1 MKNHRDPYLDVFRGI
16 VALWIVVI
24 HVVFHSEFAQPEV
37 LKTCVLLLD
46 VPAFFFLSGMTRAVV
61 GKEMLTGALI
71 RLSTTFAFCVLL
83 LMLFNGSSLE
93 RKLLVPAKYLFFNG
107 DKIEGLESFLWS
119 YWFVPCYLVVLLL
132 AEALMSKVPRFKYG
146 IGIAL
151 FLPIPVMFLTG
162 KTTGFDV
169 LGVDCRHV
177 FFYLPL
183 FLFGYFVRDRVIFTA
198 VQWKV
203 AFGCVLAGVIGWGLC
218 VLFSGDGALQLQSNK
233 FPAQLPYVCA
243 SMISVGAVIFFYRDM
258 SGPFRLLEHV
268 GRNAI
273 YYYCG
278 QAFATA
284 LLRDHVTPYVN
295 LAAASWVGRLL
306 VLVPIAVLIT
316 VGFSEGLRFLL
327 DRVPKIIRRAC
338 PDGTRAAAGGSRS
351 P

>member
-1 MKNHRDPYLDVFRGI
+1 MRNHRDSYLDVFRGI

-24 HVVFHSEFAQPEV
+24 HVVFHSEFAQPEA

-46 VPAFFFLSGMTRAVV
+46 VPAFFFLSGMTRALV
-61 GKEMLTGALI
+61 GKEMLTGAVI
-71 RLSTTFAFCVLL
+71 RLSTTFAFCVFL

-93 RKLLVPAKYLFFNG
+93 WKLLVPAMYLFFSG
-107 DKIEGLESFLWS
+107 EKIAGLESFVWS

-132 AEALMSKVPRFKYG
+132 AEALVSKVPRFKYCV
-146 IGIAL
+146 GIAL
-151 FLPIPVMFLTG
+151 FLPIPVMFLT
-162 KTTGFDV
+162 KETSGFKV
-169 LGVDCRHV
+169 LGVDSRHV

-183 FLFGYFVRDRVIFTA
+183 FLFGSFVRERVIFTPA
-198 VQWKV
+198 QWKV
-203 AFGCVLAGVIGWGLC
+203 ALGCVLAGVMGWGFC

-243 SMISVGAVIFFYRDM
+243 SMISVGAIIFFYRDL
-258 SGPFRLLEHV
+258 SGRCRLLEHV

-284 LLRDHVTPYVN
+284 LLRDHVTSYVN

-306 VLVPIAVLIT
+306 ILVPIAVLIT
-316 VGFSEGLRFLL
+316 VVFSEGLRLLL
-327 DRVPKIIRRAC
+327 DQVVKLIRRASSESPQTA
-338 PDGTRAAAGGSRS
+338 PDGSR
-351 P
+351 